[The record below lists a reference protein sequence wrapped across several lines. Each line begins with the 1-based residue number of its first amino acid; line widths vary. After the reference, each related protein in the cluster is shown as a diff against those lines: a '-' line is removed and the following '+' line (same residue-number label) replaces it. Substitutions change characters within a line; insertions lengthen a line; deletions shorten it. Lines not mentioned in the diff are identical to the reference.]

1 MTPEIRLR
9 VLLFFVSAWWN
20 ALEQRQIDRVAHAA
34 LAEVTLTQVA
44 AAIVDRQHAP
54 SKAPGHGFGH

>member
-1 MTPEIRLR
+1 
-9 VLLFFVSAWWN
+9 LFFVSAWWN
-20 ALEQRQIDRVAHAA
+20 ALKQRQIDRVAHAA
-34 LAEVTLTQVA
+34 LAEITLTQAA